1 MEGQDTLGNILR
13 SAKHEFL
20 QKGFRCA
27 SLRTIVRNANVTTC
41 AFYGYFK
48 SKEEL
53 FDVLVS
59 KQAND
64 FIDAFNDVQMNFRK
78 LSPQEQL
85 RNIGKA
91 TGQWMLNI
99 LDYIYDNFDSFK
111 LILKYSEGTK
121 YENFI
126 HNLAEIEV
134 DAMHDILTSAEKS
147 GRSVRKID
155 SNLEHILNSGKFSA
169 YFEIVMHD
177 MPKEQAKI
185 YIGDLTEFLA
195 AGWVRIMGL

>member
-1 MEGQDTLGNILR
+1 MR

-27 SLRTIVRNANVTTC
+27 SLRTIVRNANVTTG

-53 FDVLVS
+53 FDALVS

-64 FIDAFNDVQMNFRK
+64 FIDAFNDVQMSFRK

-85 RNIGKA
+85 SNIGKA
-91 TGQWMLNI
+91 AGQWMLNI

-126 HNLAEIEV
+126 HNLAEIEA
-134 DAMHDILTSAEKS
+134 DAMHDFLISAEKS
-147 GRSVRKID
+147 GKSVRKID